1 VNGDNDLMSK
11 SVQRDT
17 NAGNAEVPESDDA
30 KDFSNH
36 NVDANEAE
44 ANKANVTKDAIDSA
58 TKPIE
63 ANEANKS
70 HAHQDSNKKSTCY
83 DENFDKDS
91 TRIEPKCGGDLIS
104 YYRPISVSGDP
115 QGLREATVLAVDP
128 DHACLLTSSTYNY
141 LPKCFKICHISKFQK
156 SNKLVNIW
164 EYDIH
169 LNCSS

>member
-30 KDFSNH
+30 KDVNNH

-70 HAHQDSNKKSTCY
+70 HAHQDSN
-83 DENFDKDS
+83 
-91 TRIEPKCGGDLIS
+91 I
-104 YYRPISVSGDP
+104 
-115 QGLREATVLAVDP
+115 
-128 DHACLLTSSTYNY
+128 
-141 LPKCFKICHISKFQK
+141 
-156 SNKLVNIW
+156 
-164 EYDIH
+164 
-169 LNCSS
+169 